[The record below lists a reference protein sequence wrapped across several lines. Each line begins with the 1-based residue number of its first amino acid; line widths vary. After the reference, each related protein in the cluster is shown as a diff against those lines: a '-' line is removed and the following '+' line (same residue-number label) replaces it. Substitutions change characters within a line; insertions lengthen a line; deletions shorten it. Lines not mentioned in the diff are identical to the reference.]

1 MRIIGTNGRERI
13 DSPSGDEVEEARF
26 MKAKL
31 HQIECDEGELLEL
44 PDHWIP
50 VRLEH
55 NDYATPQ
62 RKAFTLYV
70 LERS

>member
-1 MRIIGTNGRERI
+1 
-13 DSPSGDEVEEARF
+13 

-31 HQIECDEGELLEL
+31 HQIECDEGELVDI
-44 PDHWIP
+44 PDGWIP

-55 NDYATPQ
+55 NDYATRQ

>member
-1 MRIIGTNGRERI
+1 MR
-13 DSPSGDEVEEARF
+13 PV

-31 HQIECDEGELLEL
+31 HQIECDEGELVDI
-44 PDHWIP
+44 PDGWIP

-55 NDYATPQ
+55 NGYATPQ